1 MPLVTPRYDVLCAGI
16 IVADHVCA
24 PIAGIPAAGGLAMT
38 DRIELTIG
46 GCASNVAV
54 DLARLGL
61 RACVAGRVGDDVL
74 GRHVAAALA
83 AEGVATD
90 QIMFSTTAQTATT
103 MVVNVRGED
112 RRFIHAAGANA
123 EFSGEEVT
131 PEAIRG
137 SRALYVGGFGLNA
150 GLSGERVSRLFRIA
164 REAGVLTVLDVVCAL
179 DRIDRMLEPV
189 LPLTDLF
196 LPNRDESE
204 IITGLTS
211 PVEQARRFRDQGV
224 GCTVVTCGSQGVV
237 LADESRTVRTSV
249 YEVQQVDATGGG
261 DAFVAGFLYGRLHGR
276 STDDC
281 LKRGSALG
289 ASCVQAP
296 GATTGVFHARD
307 LEAFVAARPFTVS
320 AVD

>member
-1 MPLVTPRYDVLCAGI
+1 MPLAAPKYDVLCAGI

-24 PIAGIPAAGGLAMT
+24 PIARVPPAGGLEMT
-38 DRIELTIG
+38 DRIDLTIG
-46 GCASNVAV
+46 GCASNVGV
-54 DLARLGL
+54 DLARVGL

-90 QIMFSTTAQTATT
+90 QVTFSTTAQTATT

-123 EFSGEEVT
+123 EFTGAEVT
-131 PEAIRG
+131 LEAIRA

-150 GLSGERVSRLFRIA
+150 ALSGERVAELFGIA
-164 REAGVLTVLDVVCAL
+164 RAAGVLTVLDVVCAC
-179 DRIDRMLEPV
+179 DDVAGMLRPV

-196 LPNRDESE
+196 LPNRDEGE

-211 PVEQARRFRDQGV
+211 PVEQAQLFRQQGV
-224 GCTVVTCGSQGVV
+224 ACAVVTCGSRGAV
-237 LADESRTVRTSV
+237 LADGTRTLRSGV
-249 YEVQQVDATGGG
+249 YEVEQVDATGGG

-276 STDDC
+276 SVEDC
-281 LKRGSALG
+281 LRLGSALG
-289 ASCVQAP
+289 ASCVQSP
-296 GATTGVFHARD
+296 GATTGVFRAAELEEFVQAHA
-307 LEAFVAARPFTVS
+307 LAISPA
-320 AVD
+320 

>member
-1 MPLVTPRYDVLCAGI
+1 MPFAATRYDVLCAGI

-24 PIAGIPAAGGLAMT
+24 PIARIPAAGGLAMT

-74 GRHVAAALA
+74 GHHVASALA
-83 AEGVATD
+83 AEGVSTD
-90 QIMFSTTAQTATT
+90 QITFSTTAQTATT

-131 PEAIRG
+131 PDAIAG

-150 GLSGERVSRLFRIA
+150 ALSGERVAQLFQIA
-164 REAGVLTVLDVVCAL
+164 RDAGVLTVLDVVCAL
-179 DRIDRMLEPV
+179 DGIDRMLEPV

-204 IITGLTS
+204 IITGLES
-211 PVEQARRFRDQGV
+211 PVEQARRFRDLGA
-224 GCTVVTCGSQGVV
+224 GCAVVTCGGHGVV
-237 LADESRTVRTSV
+237 LANSSGIVLAPA
-249 YEVQQVDATGGG
+249 YPVQQVDATGGG

-281 LKRGSALG
+281 LKLGSALG
-289 ASCVQAP
+289 ASCVQSP
-296 GATTGVFHARD
+296 GATTGVLHTD
-307 LEAFVAARPFTVS
+307 ELEAFVSSHPFAVS
-320 AVD
+320 PVQ

>member
-1 MPLVTPRYDVLCAGI
+1 MPPASPRYDVLCAGI

-24 PIAGIPAAGGLAMT
+24 PIARVPPPGGLAMT

-61 RACVAGRVGDDVL
+61 KACVAGRVGDDVL

-90 QIMFSTTAQTATT
+90 QITFSTTAQTATT

-131 PEAIRG
+131 PEAIAG

-150 GLSGERVSRLFRIA
+150 ALNGERVARLFKIA
-164 REAGVLTVLDVVCAL
+164 RDAGVLTVLDVVCAL

-189 LPLTDLF
+189 LALTDLF

-204 IITGLTS
+204 IITGLSS
-211 PVEQARRFRDQGV
+211 PGEQARRFRDQGASCV
-224 GCTVVTCGSQGVV
+224 VVTCGREGVV
-237 LADESRTVRTSV
+237 FADQSRIVRTSA

-276 STDDC
+276 SPDDC
-281 LKRGSALG
+281 LKLGSALG
-289 ASCVQAP
+289 ASCVQAA
-296 GATTGVFHARD
+296 GATTGVFHASE
-307 LEAFVAARPFTVS
+307 LEAFVASRPFAISPV
-320 AVD
+320 